1 MIDPLRP
8 PGDLPP
14 IDPLEAAERLM
25 HVLAKMISVATWL
38 KLCSWQCLVLL
49 CVIWGM
55 LKILKMWG
63 PKVTM
68 VVSRLS
74 HGLN

>member
-25 HVLAKMISVATWL
+25 HVLAKMISGATWL
-38 KLCSWQCLVLL
+38 KLCSWQCLVILW
-49 CVIWGM
+49 VIWGM
-55 LKILKMWG
+55 LKVWG
-63 PKVTM
+63 PKVTV